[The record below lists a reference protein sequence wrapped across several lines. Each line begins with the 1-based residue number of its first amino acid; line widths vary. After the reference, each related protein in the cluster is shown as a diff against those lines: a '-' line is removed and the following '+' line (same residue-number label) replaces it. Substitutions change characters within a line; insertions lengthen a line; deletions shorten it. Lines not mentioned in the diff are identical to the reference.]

1 MSSATSGQ
9 RIHAN
14 GIDIGFTIDGDRS
27 PTKPWLVFA
36 HSLACDRSMWE
47 PQVEVF
53 KRSCNLLRYDL
64 RGHGATSVPAG
75 EYTLELLADDLKGL
89 LDALRIKRCHFVGLS
104 LGGMLGQMAALRMPM
119 RLASLTLANTTSRYP
134 ADAGS
139 VWEQRIAAVRGASG
153 MQAVVTP
160 TLERWFTPEF
170 RAQRPHV
177 VNGIGEIIRNTPVNG
192 YVGCAHAIARL
203 NLTGRLQGIGCP
215 VLVIAGEDDRST
227 PPAMAEEIV
236 QAIPGARLERIAAA
250 AHLSNI
256 EQPVT
261 FSMAL
266 RSFLAGN

>member
-1 MSSATSGQ
+1 MGQ

-64 RGHGATSVPAG
+64 RGHGTSTAPAG
-75 EYTLELLADDLKGL
+75 GYTIELLADDLKGL
-89 LDALRIKRCHFVGLS
+89 LDALRIQRCHFVGLS
-104 LGGMLGQMAALRMPM
+104 LGGMLGQLAALRMPM
-119 RLASLTLANTTSRYP
+119 RIASLTLANTTSRYP
-134 ADAGS
+134 ADAHS
-139 VWEQRIAAVRGASG
+139 VWEQRIAAVRGPTG
-153 MQAVVTP
+153 MQAVVAS

-177 VNGIGEIIRNTPVNG
+177 VNRIGELIRNTPVNG
-192 YVGCAHAIARL
+192 YVGCAQAIARL

-215 VLVIAGEDDRST
+215 VLVIVGDEDRST
-227 PPAMAEEIV
+227 PPAMGEEIV
-236 QAIPGARLERIAAA
+236 QAIAGARLERLANA

-256 EQPVT
+256 EQSVA

-266 RSFLAGN
+266 RSFLNGS

>member
-1 MSSATSGQ
+1 MGQ

-64 RGHGATSVPAG
+64 RGHGTSTAPAG

-89 LDALRIKRCHFVGLS
+89 LDALRIQRCHFVGLS

-119 RLASLTLANTTSRYP
+119 RIASLTLANTTSRYP
-134 ADAGS
+134 ADAHS
-139 VWEQRIAAVRGASG
+139 MWEQRIAAVRGPTG
-153 MQAVVTP
+153 MQAVVTS

-177 VNGIGEIIRNTPVNG
+177 VNRIGELIRNTPVNS
-192 YVGCAHAIARL
+192 YVGCAQAIARL

-215 VLVIAGEDDRST
+215 VLVIVGDEDRST
-227 PPAMAEEIV
+227 PPAMGEEIV
-236 QAIPGARLERIAAA
+236 QAIAGARLERLANA

-256 EQPVT
+256 EQSVA

-266 RSFLAGN
+266 RGFLNGS